1 MPDAPADVAKA
12 AVEEDKEEKKEDEN
26 QCLPESAGRKTGRKW
41 GSEQKAESFFN
52 YKLTVTEKNKNE
64 NIKNP
69 FFFFLLLFSPT
80 PLL

>member
-1 MPDAPADVAKA
+1 LTSACPNLPA
-12 AVEEDKEEKKEDEN
+12 EK
-26 QCLPESAGRKTGRKW
+26 LAESG